1 MPIAASK
8 VGVDAHAV
16 SARTAGKG
24 WQSRGED
31 CIATTEDLESKHDAR
46 DQQSVA
52 NMTVFAACLSFV
64 GQRLD

>member
-16 SARTAGKG
+16 SVRTAGKG

-46 DQQSVA
+46 DQQLSLLWLQVSVLRRSK
-52 NMTVFAACLSFV
+52 T
-64 GQRLD
+64 

>member
-52 NMTVFAACLSFV
+52 NYDCVCSVSVLRRSKT
-64 GQRLD
+64 